1 MSDNYL
7 NRIEDVFHSAIEVGP
22 NDRDA
27 YLARV
32 CDGDTTL
39 YEEVSSLIAAFESKN
54 GFFEQPAVDDAF
66 KILSKSSEE
75 SLIHKQIGQYQIVSL
90 LGKGGMGEVYLAE
103 DTKLGRNVAL
113 KFISAEFV
121 GDSWARRRLFKEA
134 QAVAQLDHPNI
145 CNVYGIEEHG
155 EHVFIVMQYV
165 EGETLGDLI
174 KRKALQPDQLLGLA
188 RQIVSALRE
197 AHAHGIIHRDI
208 KPKNIMVT
216 LNNQVKVLDFGLAK
230 TVQASKPIEMRDDSI
245 SQLSRGG
252 LGPGTI
258 AYMSPEQLRG
268 EDLDY
273 LSDIFSLGIVL
284 FEIVAGENP
293 FLRKSEAETISAILA
308 DAPTMPA
315 GLNQEAMQ
323 IVLTSTKCLIKEKE
337 NRTQSASEVLSLL
350 DKPVARTFRKRFVSS
365 APPLAIAA
373 ILLFFGL
380 AVLFRYPS
388 SPVRPKI
395 AILPF
400 VNQTG
405 DPSVDYISTGISN
418 NLIDRL
424 SFASGLQ
431 VLKSTA
437 VSGYKTRQDDQLK
450 IGKELGV
457 DALIFG
463 RLIKEGENTVLETR
477 LMQTSDGT
485 EVWYNKS
492 TIQITDLL
500 KLQKDLSSRIVRSL
514 NTALGSSSDLGR
526 TIGQTDNPDAF
537 RLYLLGRSSWE
548 NGKMDEAIAAFT
560 RATELDSAYALAWSG
575 LADSYAMQPTVA
587 YGSINSAEAM
597 SKAFAAARRSLEA
610 GVGLAEPHISMGIV
624 KMRFEWQWTEAEE
637 HLKHALELDPYRA
650 SAHVWYATLLTTTGR
665 FDDAIRE
672 TEIARALDPFN
683 PVAVMSPGRA
693 YYRARD
699 YDKAISYLTEVLR
712 ANPDNRG
719 AEYVLGYAYLKK
731 GNVKQAINIFER
743 IATYNKWLAAAPLG
757 YAYAKNGDSAKAR
770 QILKDI
776 EEQNQKTD
784 PNEKKIPSQER
795 AIIYIGLGEM
805 DQAFTWLEK
814 AYEERFPPITAL
826 ATEPIFDD
834 LRSDPRFDD
843 LTRRLNLKP

>member
-1 MSDNYL
+1 MSDNNL
-7 NRIEDVFHSAIEVGP
+7 SRVEDIFHSVIEVSP

-39 YEEVSSLIAAFESKN
+39 YEEVSSLIAAFESRN
-54 GFFEQPAVDDAF
+54 GFFEQPVVDDAF
-66 KILSKSSEE
+66 RVLSKSTAQ
-75 SLIHKQIGQYQIVSL
+75 SLIDKQIGQYKIVAL

-103 DTKLGRNVAL
+103 DTKLGRKVAL

-134 QAVAQLDHPNI
+134 QAAAQLDHPNI

-165 EGETLGDLI
+165 EGETLADVI
-174 KRKALQPDQLLGLA
+174 KRKALPPDQLLGLG

-216 LNNQVKVLDFGLAK
+216 LNNQAKVLDFGLAK
-230 TVQASKPIEMRDDSI
+230 TVQSSKPIDDS
-245 SQLSRGG
+245 SQFSRGG

-273 LSDIFSLGIVL
+273 LSDIFSLGTVL
-284 FEIVAGENP
+284 FEMVAGENP
-293 FLRKSEAETISAILA
+293 FLRKSEAETIAAILA
-308 DAPTMPA
+308 DDPVIPV
-315 GLNQEAMQ
+315 GLSQEAMQ
-323 IVLTSTKCLIKEKE
+323 LASTATKCLVKNKE
-337 NRTQSASEVLSLL
+337 NRIQSASEVLLL
-350 DKPVARTFRKRFVSS
+350 LEKPVVARTFRKRLVAD
-365 APPLAIAA
+365 APALAIAA
-373 ILLFFGL
+373 IVVFFL
-380 AVLFRYPS
+380 VAILIRYYP
-388 SPVRPKI
+388 SPVRPRI

-400 VNQTG
+400 ANQTG
-405 DPSVDYISTGISN
+405 DSSVDYISAGISN

-437 VSGYKTRQDDQLK
+437 VSGYKNRQDDPAR
-450 IGKELGV
+450 IGKDLGV
-457 DALIFG
+457 DALILG

-477 LMQTSDGT
+477 LVKTSDGA

-492 TIQITDLL
+492 PIKVTDLL

-514 NTALGSSSDLGR
+514 NTTFGSSSNLGR
-526 TIGQTDNPDAF
+526 TIGQTDDPDAF

-587 YGSINSAEAM
+587 YGSVNATEAM
-597 SKAFAAARRSLEA
+597 TKAIAAARRSLEA
-610 GVGLAEPHISMGIV
+610 GDGLAEPHISMGIV
-624 KMRFEWQWTEAEE
+624 KMRFEWQWAESEE
-637 HLKHALELDPYRA
+637 HLKRALELDPYRA

-665 FDDAIRE
+665 FDEAIRE
-672 TEIARALDPFN
+672 TEIAKSLDPFN

-719 AEYVLGYAYLKK
+719 AEYVLGYAYLKT
-731 GNVKQAINIFER
+731 GNVKQAIATFGK

-757 YAYAKNGDSAKAR
+757 YAYAKDGDSAKAR
-770 QILKDI
+770 QILKEI

-784 PNEKKIPSQER
+784 PKEKKIPAQER
-795 AIIYIGLGEM
+795 AIIYMGLGDM
-805 DQAFTWLEK
+805 DQAFSWLEK
-814 AYEERFPPITAL
+814 AYNEHFPPITAL
-826 ATEPIFDD
+826 PTEPIFDD
-834 LRSDPRFDD
+834 LHSDPRFDD